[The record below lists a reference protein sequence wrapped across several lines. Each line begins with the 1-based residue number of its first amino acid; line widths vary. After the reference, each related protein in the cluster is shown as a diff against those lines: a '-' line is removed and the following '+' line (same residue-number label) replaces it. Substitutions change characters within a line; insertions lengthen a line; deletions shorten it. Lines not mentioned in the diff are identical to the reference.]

1 MQQESGGGRLVREL
15 MQPGVLP
22 GSAGGVSLIETHISW
37 VLLAGEQ
44 AWKLKKPL
52 DLGFLDFSTLE
63 RRREACEAE
72 LRLNRRTVPE
82 LYEAVVPVWRTAQ
95 GVCVGERR
103 VEAAGDPGGAGT
115 HGADAGPDRAVD
127 SDTCPEAGSEARFQ
141 PAPDSGA
148 VPLDYLVRM
157 RRFDQSA
164 LFDARLAAGQLEP
177 ALFDRLARHVAAFH
191 EDAAVAQ
198 PGESFGD
205 AAAVMAPVRQNFAQ
219 IRERVADAALLSE
232 LARIEAWAEVRFAA
246 LAPVFDARLAAGRV
260 RECHGDLHLGNLIV
274 LEGEPRLFDAIEF
287 SAALRWADV
296 VADIAFL
303 VMDLQARG
311 RADLASRFLN
321 AWLERS
327 GDYAGLRLLPWYLS
341 YRAMVRAKVAAIRA
355 GQVEGAARADTLAEC
370 ARYLALAAAQMR
382 PPAPALLIA
391 SGVSGSGKT
400 SQSQPLVEGCGVVRV
415 RADVERKRLFGLDA
429 EARSASTLGGGLYS
443 AEASARTYARLAELA
458 RVVVEAGYPVLVDAT
473 FLKRTQRAAFAEL
486 AETLGVPFA
495 ILAFDAPVETLRA
508 RVCQRAAAGTD
519 ASEADVAVLETQLRA
534 REPFEAEELA
544 CVIPIDTGSA
554 PDWRSVLAA
563 LAHLWPG
570 AAAGE
575 ETNPD

>member
-1 MQQESGGGRLVREL
+1 MQEAKGGEDELLRQL

-37 VLLAGEQ
+37 VLLAGDY

-82 LYEAVVPVWRTAQ
+82 LYEAVVPVWQTEE
-95 GVCVGERR
+95 GVRVGDQR
-103 VEAAGDPGGAGT
+103 VDAAAPGAT
-115 HGADAGPDRAVD
+115 
-127 SDTCPEAGSEARFQ
+127 
-141 PAPDSGA
+141 
-148 VPLDYLVRM
+148 PLDYLVRM

-164 LFDARLAAGQLEP
+164 LFEARLAAGQLEP

-191 EDAAVAQ
+191 EGAAVAQ
-198 PGESFGD
+198 PGDGFGD
-205 AAAVMAPVRQNFAQ
+205 AVAVMAPVRQNFAQ
-219 IRERVADAALLSE
+219 IRERVSDAALLRE
-232 LARIEAWAEVRFAA
+232 LARIESWAEARFAA
-246 LAPVFDARLAAGRV
+246 LAPVFDARLEAGRV

-274 LEGEPRLFDAIEF
+274 LDGEPRLFDAIEF
-287 SAALRWADV
+287 SAALRWTDV

-311 RADLASRFLN
+311 RMDLASRFLD
-321 AWLERS
+321 ASLACS

-370 ARYLALAAAQMR
+370 ARYLTLAAAQMQT
-382 PPAPALLIA
+382 PAPALLIA

-400 SQSQPLVEGCGVVRV
+400 SQSQPLVEGCGVIRV

-429 EARSASTLGGGLYS
+429 DARSGSTLGGGLYS
-443 AEASARTYARLAELA
+443 AQASARTYARLAELA
-458 RVVVEAGYPVLVDAT
+458 RAVVEAGYPVLVDAT
-473 FLKRTQRAAFAEL
+473 FLKRTQRAAFAAL
-486 AETLGVPFA
+486 AATLGVPFA

-508 RVCQRAAAGTD
+508 RVRQRAEAGTD
-519 ASEADVAVLETQLRA
+519 ASEADVAVLETQLSA
-534 REPFEAEELA
+534 REPFEEEELA
-544 CVIPIDTGSA
+544 CVVPIDTASA
-554 PDWRSVLAA
+554 PDWRSLLPVLAR
-563 LAHLWPG
+563 LWPG
-570 AAAGE
+570 AAAGDR
-575 ETNPD
+575 TDAQQRGKQ

>member
-1 MQQESGGGRLVREL
+1 MNASAELLARLR
-15 MQPGVLP
+15 QPGVLP
-22 GSAGGVSLIETHISW
+22 GAEGAVSLIETHISW

-52 DLGFLDFSTLE
+52 DLGFLDFSTLD

-72 LRLNRRTVPE
+72 LRLNRRTAPE

-95 GVCVGERR
+95 GVCVGDRP
-103 VEAAGDPGGAGT
+103 VDASDPGAT
-115 HGADAGPDRAVD
+115 
-127 SDTCPEAGSEARFQ
+127 
-141 PAPDSGA
+141 
-148 VPLDYLVRM
+148 PLDYLVRM

-164 LFDARLAAGQLEP
+164 LFESRLAAGQLEP

-191 EDAAVAQ
+191 EGAAVAR
-198 PGESFGD
+198 PGDGFGD

-232 LARIEAWAEVRFAA
+232 LAHIEAWAEARFAA

-274 LEGEPRLFDAIEF
+274 LDGEPRLFDAIEF
-287 SAALRWADV
+287 SAALRWTDV

-311 RADLASRFLN
+311 RMGSGVGAGLPANVMDLKVRGCVDLASRFLN

-327 GDYAGLRLLPWYLS
+327 GDYAGLQLLPWYLS
-341 YRAMVRAKVAAIRA
+341 YRAMVRAKIAAIRA
-355 GQVEGAARADTLAEC
+355 GQVEGATRADSLAEC
-370 ARYLALAAAQMR
+370 ARYLALAAAQTR

-391 SGVSGSGKT
+391 SGVSGAGKT
-400 SQSQPLVEGCGVVRV
+400 SQSQPLVEGCGVIRV
-415 RADVERKRLFGLDA
+415 RADVERKRLAGLDA
-429 EARSASTLGGGLYS
+429 EARSGSALGGGLYT

-458 RVVVEAGYPVLVDAT
+458 RAVVEAGYPVLVDAT
-473 FLKRTQRAAFAEL
+473 FLKRAQRAAFAEL
-486 AETLGVPFA
+486 AATLGVPFA
-495 ILAFDAPVETLRA
+495 ILAFDAPEATLRA
-508 RVCQRAAAGTD
+508 RVRQRAEAGTD

-534 REPFEAEELA
+534 REPFEEQELP
-544 CVIPIDTGSA
+544 CVVPIDTSSA
-554 PDWRSVLAA
+554 PDWRSLLPVLAR
-563 LAHLWPG
+563 LWPG
-570 AAAGE
+570 ATAGKPMI
-575 ETNPD
+575 T

>member
-1 MQQESGGGRLVREL
+1 MQEEICGGGRLVREL
-15 MQPGVLP
+15 MEPGVLP
-22 GSAGGVSLIETHISW
+22 GSADGVDLIETHISW
-37 VLLAGEQ
+37 VLLAGEH

-52 DLGFLDFSTLE
+52 DLGFLDFSTVE
-63 RRREACEAE
+63 RRRAACEAE

-82 LYEAVVPVWRTAQ
+82 LYEAVVPVWRTAE
-95 GVCVGERR
+95 GVSVGDQP
-103 VEAAGDPGGAGT
+103 VDAAAPGAT
-115 HGADAGPDRAVD
+115 
-127 SDTCPEAGSEARFQ
+127 
-141 PAPDSGA
+141 
-148 VPLDYLVRM
+148 PLDYLVRM

-164 LFDARLAAGQLEP
+164 LFEARLAAGQLEP

-198 PGESFGD
+198 PGDGFGD

-219 IRERVADAALLSE
+219 IRERVADAALLAD
-232 LARIEAWAEVRFAA
+232 LARIEAWAEARFAA

-274 LEGEPRLFDAIEF
+274 LDGEPRLFDAIEF
-287 SAALRWADV
+287 SAALRWTDV

-311 RADLASRFLN
+311 RIDLASCFLD
-321 AWLERS
+321 AWLARS
-327 GDYAGLRLLPWYLS
+327 GDYAGLQLLPWYLS

-355 GQVEGAARADTLAEC
+355 EQVEGAARADILAEC
-370 ARYLALAAAQMR
+370 ARYLALAAAQMQ
-382 PPAPALLIA
+382 PPVPALLIA

-400 SQSQPLVEGCGVVRV
+400 SQSQPLVEACGVIRV

-429 EARSASTLGGGLYS
+429 DARSGSTLGGGLYS
-443 AEASARTYARLAELA
+443 AEASARTYARLAELG
-458 RVVVEAGYPVLVDAT
+458 REVVEAGYPVLVDAT
-473 FLKRTQRAAFAEL
+473 FLKRSQRLAFAAL
-486 AETLGVPFA
+486 AATLGVPFA

-508 RVCQRAAAGTD
+508 RVRQRAEAGTD

-534 REPFEAEELA
+534 REPFEEEELA
-544 CVIPIDTGSA
+544 CVVPIDTASA
-554 PDWRSVLAA
+554 PDWRSLLPVLAR
-563 LAHLWPG
+563 LWPG

-575 ETNPD
+575 RTDTQQRGKQ

>member
-1 MQQESGGGRLVREL
+1 MQEAKGGEDGLLRQL
-15 MQPGVLP
+15 MQRGVLP
-22 GSAGGVSLIETHISW
+22 GSEGGVDLIETHISW
-37 VLLAGEQ
+37 VLLAGEH

-82 LYEAVVPVWRTAQ
+82 LYEAVVPVWRTAA
-95 GVCVGERR
+95 GVCVGDRP
-103 VEAAGDPGGAGT
+103 VDAAAPGAT
-115 HGADAGPDRAVD
+115 
-127 SDTCPEAGSEARFQ
+127 
-141 PAPDSGA
+141 
-148 VPLDYLVRM
+148 PLDYLVRM

-164 LFDARLAAGQLEP
+164 LFEARLAAGQLEP

-198 PGESFGD
+198 PGDGFGD
-205 AAAVMAPVRQNFAQ
+205 AAAVMAPVRQNFVQ
-219 IRERVADAALLSE
+219 IRERVSDAALLSE
-232 LARIEAWAEVRFAA
+232 LARIEAWAEARFAA

-274 LEGEPRLFDAIEF
+274 LDGEPRLFDAIEF
-287 SAALRWADV
+287 SAALRWTDV

-311 RADLASRFLN
+311 RLDLAGRFLD
-321 AWLERS
+321 AWLARS
-327 GDYAGLRLLPWYLS
+327 GDYAGLQLLPWYLS

-370 ARYLALAAAQMR
+370 ARYLALAAAQMQS
-382 PPAPALLIA
+382 PAPALLIA
-391 SGVSGSGKT
+391 SGLSGSGKT
-400 SQSQPLVEGCGVVRV
+400 SQSQPLVEACGVIRV

-429 EARSASTLGGGLYS
+429 DARSGSTLGGGLYS
-443 AEASARTYARLAELA
+443 REASAHTYARLAELA
-458 RVVVEAGYPVLVDAT
+458 RAVVEAGYPVLVDAT

-486 AETLGVPFA
+486 AATLGVPFA

-508 RVCQRAAAGTD
+508 RVRQRAEAGTD
-519 ASEADVAVLETQLRA
+519 ASEADVAVLETQLSA
-534 REPFEAEELA
+534 REPFEEEELA
-544 CVIPIDTGSA
+544 CVVPIDTASA
-554 PDWRSVLAA
+554 PDWRSLLPLLAR
-563 LAHLWPG
+563 LWPG

-575 ETNPD
+575 RTDTHQHGKQ

>member
-1 MQQESGGGRLVREL
+1 MQEERCGEDGLLRQL
-15 MQPGVLP
+15 MQRGVLP
-22 GSAGGVSLIETHISW
+22 GSEGGVDLIETHISW
-37 VLLAGEQ
+37 VLLAGEH

-52 DLGFLDFSTLE
+52 DLGFLDFSTVE
-63 RRREACEAE
+63 RRRAACEAE

-82 LYEAVVPVWRTAQ
+82 LYEAVVPVWRTAE
-95 GVCVGERR
+95 GVSVGDQP
-103 VEAAGDPGGAGT
+103 VDAAAPGAT
-115 HGADAGPDRAVD
+115 
-127 SDTCPEAGSEARFQ
+127 
-141 PAPDSGA
+141 
-148 VPLDYLVRM
+148 PLDYLVRM

-164 LFDARLAAGQLEP
+164 LFEARLAAGQLEP

-191 EDAAVAQ
+191 EGAAVAQ
-198 PGESFGD
+198 PGDGFGD
-205 AAAVMAPVRQNFAQ
+205 AVAVMAPVRQNFAQ
-219 IRERVADAALLSE
+219 IRERVSDAALLRE
-232 LARIEAWAEVRFAA
+232 LARIESWAEARFAA
-246 LAPVFDARLAAGRV
+246 LAPVFDARLEAGRV

-274 LEGEPRLFDAIEF
+274 LDGEPRLFDAIEF
-287 SAALRWADV
+287 SAALRWTDV

-311 RADLASRFLN
+311 RMDLASRFLN

-370 ARYLALAAAQMR
+370 ARYLTLAAAQMQT
-382 PPAPALLIA
+382 PAPALLIA

-400 SQSQPLVEGCGVVRV
+400 SQSQPLVEGCGVIRV

-429 EARSASTLGGGLYS
+429 DARSGSTLGGGLYS

-458 RVVVEAGYPVLVDAT
+458 REVVEAGYPVLVDAT
-473 FLKRTQRAAFAEL
+473 FLKRSQRAAFAEL
-486 AETLGVPFA
+486 AATLGVPFA

-508 RVCQRAAAGTD
+508 RVRQRAEAGAD

-534 REPFEAEELA
+534 REPFEEEELA
-544 CVIPIDTGSA
+544 CVVPIDTASA
-554 PDWRSVLAA
+554 PDWRSLLPVLAR
-563 LAHLWPG
+563 LWPG

-575 ETNPD
+575 QMDTQQRGKQ

>member
-1 MQQESGGGRLVREL
+1 MQEQTCGEGGLVREL
-15 MQPGVLP
+15 MQSGVLP

-37 VLLAGEQ
+37 VLLAGEY

-72 LRLNRRTVPE
+72 LRLNRRTAPE

-95 GVCVGERR
+95 GVCVGDRP
-103 VEAAGDPGGAGT
+103 VDASDPGAT
-115 HGADAGPDRAVD
+115 
-127 SDTCPEAGSEARFQ
+127 
-141 PAPDSGA
+141 
-148 VPLDYLVRM
+148 PLDYLVRM

-164 LFDARLAAGQLEP
+164 LFETRLATGQLEP
-177 ALFDRLARHVAAFH
+177 ALFDRLARHVVALH
-191 EDAAVAQ
+191 EGAAVAQ
-198 PGESFGD
+198 PGEGFGD

-219 IRERVADAALLSE
+219 IRERVSDPALLSE
-232 LARIEAWAEVRFAA
+232 LARIEAWAEARFAA
-246 LAPVFDARLAAGRV
+246 LVLVFDARLAAGRV

-274 LEGEPRLFDAIEF
+274 LDGEPRLFDAIEF
-287 SAALRWADV
+287 SAALRWTDV

-311 RADLASRFLN
+311 RMDLASRFLN

-327 GDYAGLRLLPWYLS
+327 GDYAGLQLLPWYVS

-355 GQVEGAARADTLAEC
+355 GQVEGAARAEALAEC

-382 PPAPALLIA
+382 PPVLALLIA

-429 EARSASTLGGGLYS
+429 DARSGSTLGGGLYS
-443 AEASARTYARLAELA
+443 AGASARTYARLAELA
-458 RVVVEAGYPVLVDAT
+458 RAVVEAGYPVLVDAT
-473 FLKRTQRAAFAEL
+473 FVKRAQRAAFAEL
-486 AETLGVPFA
+486 AATLGVPFA
-495 ILAFDAPVETLRA
+495 ILAFDAPEATLRD
-508 RVCQRAAAGTD
+508 RVRQRAEAGTD

-534 REPFEAEELA
+534 REPFEEQELA
-544 CVIPIDTGSA
+544 CVVPIDTSSA
-554 PDWRSVLAA
+554 PDWRSLLPVLAR
-563 LAHLWPG
+563 LWPG
-570 AAAGE
+570 AVAGE
-575 ETNPD
+575 

>member
-1 MQQESGGGRLVREL
+1 MQEAKSGEDGLLRQL

-22 GSAGGVSLIETHISW
+22 DSAGGVSLIETHISW
-37 VLLAGEQ
+37 VLLAGDY

-52 DLGFLDFSTLE
+52 DLGFLDFSTVE
-63 RRREACEAE
+63 RRRAACEAE

-82 LYEAVVPVWRTAQ
+82 LYEAVVPVWRTAE
-95 GVCVGERR
+95 GVSVGDQP
-103 VEAAGDPGGAGT
+103 VDAAAPGAT
-115 HGADAGPDRAVD
+115 
-127 SDTCPEAGSEARFQ
+127 
-141 PAPDSGA
+141 
-148 VPLDYLVRM
+148 PLDYLVRM

-164 LFDARLAAGQLEP
+164 LFEARLAAGQLEP

-191 EDAAVAQ
+191 EGAAVAQ
-198 PGESFGD
+198 PGDGFGD
-205 AAAVMAPVRQNFAQ
+205 AVAVMAPVRQNFAQ
-219 IRERVADAALLSE
+219 IRERVSDAALLRE
-232 LARIEAWAEVRFAA
+232 LARIESWAEARFAA

-274 LEGEPRLFDAIEF
+274 LDGEPRLFDAIEF
-287 SAALRWADV
+287 SAALRWTDV

-311 RADLASRFLN
+311 RMDLASRFLN

-370 ARYLALAAAQMR
+370 ARYLTLAAAQMQS
-382 PPAPALLIA
+382 PAPALLIA

-400 SQSQPLVEGCGVVRV
+400 SQSQPLVEGCGVIRV

-429 EARSASTLGGGLYS
+429 DARSGSTLGGGLYS
-443 AEASARTYARLAELA
+443 AQASARTYARLAELA
-458 RVVVEAGYPVLVDAT
+458 REVVEAGYPVLVDAT
-473 FLKRTQRAAFAEL
+473 FLKRSQRAAFAEL
-486 AETLGVPFA
+486 AATLGVPFA

-508 RVCQRAAAGTD
+508 RVRQRAEAGAD

-534 REPFEAEELA
+534 REPFEEEELA
-544 CVIPIDTGSA
+544 CVVPIDTASA
-554 PDWRSVLAA
+554 PDWRSLLPVLAR
-563 LAHLWPG
+563 LWPG

-575 ETNPD
+575 RTDTHQRGKQ

>member
-1 MQQESGGGRLVREL
+1 MQEERCGEDGLLRQL
-15 MQPGVLP
+15 MQRGVLP
-22 GSAGGVSLIETHISW
+22 GSEGGVDLIETHISW
-37 VLLAGEQ
+37 VLLAGEH

-82 LYEAVVPVWRTAQ
+82 LYEAVVPVWQTEE
-95 GVCVGERR
+95 GVRVGDQR
-103 VEAAGDPGGAGT
+103 VDAAAPGAT
-115 HGADAGPDRAVD
+115 
-127 SDTCPEAGSEARFQ
+127 
-141 PAPDSGA
+141 
-148 VPLDYLVRM
+148 PLDYLVRM

-164 LFDARLAAGQLEP
+164 LFEARLAAGQLEP

-191 EDAAVAQ
+191 EGAAVAQ
-198 PGESFGD
+198 PGDGFGD
-205 AAAVMAPVRQNFAQ
+205 AVAVMAPVRQNFAQ
-219 IRERVADAALLSE
+219 IRERVSDAALLRE
-232 LARIEAWAEVRFAA
+232 LARIESWAEARFAA
-246 LAPVFDARLAAGRV
+246 LAPVFDARLEAGRV

-274 LEGEPRLFDAIEF
+274 LDGEPRLFDAIEF
-287 SAALRWADV
+287 SAALRWTDV

-311 RADLASRFLN
+311 RMDLASRFLN

-370 ARYLALAAAQMR
+370 ARYLTLAAAQMQT
-382 PPAPALLIA
+382 PAPALLIA

-400 SQSQPLVEGCGVVRV
+400 SQSQPLVEGCGVIRV

-429 EARSASTLGGGLYS
+429 DARSGSTLGGGLYS

-458 RVVVEAGYPVLVDAT
+458 REVVEAGYPVLVDAT
-473 FLKRTQRAAFAEL
+473 FLKRSQRAAFAEL
-486 AETLGVPFA
+486 AATLGVPFA

-508 RVCQRAAAGTD
+508 RVRQRAEAGAD

-534 REPFEAEELA
+534 REPFEEEELA
-544 CVIPIDTGSA
+544 CVVPIDTASA
-554 PDWRSVLAA
+554 PDWRSLLPVLAR
-563 LAHLWPG
+563 LWPG

-575 ETNPD
+575 QMDTQQRGKQ

>member
-1 MQQESGGGRLVREL
+1 MQEAKCGEDGLLRQL

-22 GSAGGVSLIETHISW
+22 DSAGGVSLIETHISW
-37 VLLAGEQ
+37 VLLAGDH

-52 DLGFLDFSTLE
+52 ALGFLDFGTVE

-82 LYEAVVPVWRTAQ
+82 LYEAVVRVWRTED
-95 GVCVGERR
+95 GVCVGDQCADL
-103 VEAAGDPGGAGT
+103 AAPGT
-115 HGADAGPDRAVD
+115 
-127 SDTCPEAGSEARFQ
+127 T
-141 PAPDSGA
+141 
-148 VPLDYLVRM
+148 PLDYLVRM

-191 EDAAVAQ
+191 EGAAVAQ
-198 PGESFGD
+198 PGDGFGD
-205 AAAVMAPVRQNFAQ
+205 AVAVMAPVRQNFAQ
-219 IRERVADAALLSE
+219 IRERVSDAALLRE
-232 LARIEAWAEVRFAA
+232 LARIESWAEARFAA

-274 LEGEPRLFDAIEF
+274 LDGEPRLFDAIEF
-287 SAALRWADV
+287 SAALRWTDV

-311 RADLASRFLN
+311 RMDLASRFLD
-321 AWLERS
+321 AWLARS
-327 GDYAGLRLLPWYLS
+327 GDYAGLQLLPWYLS
-341 YRAMVRAKVAAIRA
+341 YRAMVRAKVSAIRA
-355 GQVEGAARADTLAEC
+355 GQVEGAARADILAEC
-370 ARYLALAAAQMR
+370 ARYLALAAAQMQT
-382 PPAPALLIA
+382 PAPALLIA

-429 EARSASTLGGGLYS
+429 EARSGSTLGGGLYS
-443 AEASARTYARLAELA
+443 REASAHTYARLAELA
-458 RVVVEAGYPVLVDAT
+458 RAVVEAGYPVLVDAT
-473 FLKRTQRAAFAEL
+473 FLKRSQRATFAEL
-486 AETLGVPFA
+486 AATLGVPFA

-508 RVCQRAAAGTD
+508 RVRQRAEAGTD
-519 ASEADVAVLETQLRA
+519 ASEADVAVLETQLSA
-534 REPFEAEELA
+534 REPFEEEELA
-544 CVIPIDTGSA
+544 CVVPIDTASA
-554 PDWRSVLAA
+554 PDWRSLLPLLAR
-563 LAHLWPG
+563 LWPG

-575 ETNPD
+575 RTDTHQHGKQ

>member
-1 MQQESGGGRLVREL
+1 MQEAKGGEDGLLRQL
-15 MQPGVLP
+15 MQRGVLP
-22 GSAGGVSLIETHISW
+22 GSEGGVDLIETHISW
-37 VLLAGEQ
+37 VLLAGEH

-52 DLGFLDFSTLE
+52 DLGFLDFSTVE

-82 LYEAVVPVWRTAQ
+82 LYEAVVPVWQTEE
-95 GVCVGERR
+95 GVRVGDQR
-103 VEAAGDPGGAGT
+103 VDAAAPGAT
-115 HGADAGPDRAVD
+115 
-127 SDTCPEAGSEARFQ
+127 
-141 PAPDSGA
+141 
-148 VPLDYLVRM
+148 PLDYLVRM

-164 LFDARLAAGQLEP
+164 LFEARLAAGQLEP

-198 PGESFGD
+198 PGDGFGD

-219 IRERVADAALLSE
+219 IRERVSDVALLSE
-232 LARIEAWAEVRFAA
+232 LARIEAWAEARFAA

-274 LEGEPRLFDAIEF
+274 LDGEPRLFDAIEF
-287 SAALRWADV
+287 SAALRWTDV

-311 RADLASRFLN
+311 RMDLASRFLD
-321 AWLERS
+321 ASLACS

-370 ARYLALAAAQMR
+370 ARYLALAAAQMQT
-382 PPAPALLIA
+382 PAPALLIA

-400 SQSQPLVEGCGVVRV
+400 SQSQPLVEGCGVIRV

-429 EARSASTLGGGLYS
+429 DARSGSTVGGGLYS
-443 AEASARTYARLAELA
+443 AQASARTYARLAELA
-458 RVVVEAGYPVLVDAT
+458 RAVVEAGYPVLVDAT
-473 FLKRTQRAAFAEL
+473 FLKRAQRAAFAEL
-486 AETLGVPFA
+486 AATLGVPFA
-495 ILAFDAPVETLRA
+495 ILAFDAPVATLRA
-508 RVCQRAAAGTD
+508 RVRQRAAAGAD
-519 ASEADVAVLETQLRA
+519 ASEADVAVLETQLSA
-534 REPFEAEELA
+534 REPFEEEELA
-544 CVIPIDTGSA
+544 CVVPIDTASA
-554 PDWRSVLAA
+554 PDWRNVLPVLAR
-563 LAHLWPG
+563 LWPG

-575 ETNPD
+575 RTDTHQRGKQ

>member
-1 MQQESGGGRLVREL
+1 MQEERCGEDGLLRQL

-22 GSAGGVSLIETHISW
+22 GSEGGVSLIETHISW
-37 VLLAGEQ
+37 VLLAGEH

-52 DLGFLDFSTLE
+52 DLGFLDFSTVE
-63 RRREACEAE
+63 RRRAACEAE

-82 LYEAVVPVWRTAQ
+82 LYEAVVPVRRTEE
-95 GVCVGERR
+95 GVCVGDHCADL
-103 VEAAGDPGGAGT
+103 AAPG
-115 HGADAGPDRAVD
+115 
-127 SDTCPEAGSEARFQ
+127 
-141 PAPDSGA
+141 AP
-148 VPLDYLVRM
+148 PLDYLVRM

-177 ALFDRLARHVAAFH
+177 AVFDRLARHVAAFH

-198 PGESFGD
+198 PGDGFGD

-219 IRERVADAALLSE
+219 IRERVSDAALLSE
-232 LARIEAWAEVRFAA
+232 LARIEAWAEARFAA
-246 LAPVFDARLAAGRV
+246 LAPVFDARLEAGRV

-274 LEGEPRLFDAIEF
+274 LDGEPRLFDAIEF
-287 SAALRWADV
+287 SAALRWTDV

-311 RADLASRFLN
+311 RIDLASRFLN
-321 AWLERS
+321 AWLARS
-327 GDYAGLRLLPWYLS
+327 GDYAGLQLLPWYLS

-370 ARYLALAAAQMR
+370 ARYLALAAAQMQ

-400 SQSQPLVEGCGVVRV
+400 SQSQPLVEGCGVIRV

-429 EARSASTLGGGLYS
+429 DARSGSTLGGGLYS

-458 RVVVEAGYPVLVDAT
+458 RAVVEAGYPVLVDAT
-473 FLKRTQRAAFAEL
+473 FLKRTQRSAFAEL
-486 AETLGVPFA
+486 AATLGAPFA

-508 RVCQRAAAGTD
+508 RVRQRAEAGTD
-519 ASEADVAVLETQLRA
+519 ASEADVAVLETQLSA
-534 REPFEAEELA
+534 REPFEEEELA
-544 CVIPIDTGSA
+544 CVVPIDTASA
-554 PDWRSVLAA
+554 PDWRGLMPMLAR
-563 LAHLWPG
+563 LWPG

-575 ETNPD
+575 RTDTHQRGKQ